1 MRDRSCFDTISHAM
15 EEAEWC
21 AETIQEPYAVIIQGD
36 GFAVIAK
43 SDLEKEDLV
52 LEIFNKAAKAV
63 RCGNCGLAD
72 KGNETSSFTTSTWG
86 IPRPGEEARG
96 DHL

>member
-1 MRDRSCFDTISHAM
+1 MRDRSCFDTVDHAM
-15 EEAEWC
+15 EEAEWS
-21 AETIQEPYAVIIQGD
+21 ADTFGAPYAVIMEGS

-52 LEIFNKAAKAV
+52 FEIFNKVASAV
-63 RCGNCGLAD
+63 RCGNCGYAD
-72 KGNETSSFTTSTWG
+72 EGAKVSSFATSTWG
-86 IPRPGEEARG
+86 IQGPGQEARG

>member
-1 MRDRSCFDTISHAM
+1 MRDRSFFDTVDHAM
-15 EEAEWC
+15 EEAEWS
-21 AETIQEPYAVIIQGD
+21 ADTFGAPYAVIMEGT

-52 LEIFNKAAKAV
+52 LETFNKVAKAV
-63 RCGNCGLAD
+63 RCGNCGHAD
-72 KGNETSSFTTSTWG
+72 EGVKASSVATSTWG
-86 IPRPGEEARG
+86 IPSPGQEARG